1 MLVLKIHIVQFNI
14 CKKTDL
20 DLGELTK
27 IILYILSKANNVLV
41 LQQCV
46 LCSFVTII
54 ACKKFTLIKHHG
66 LFFGISQLLLIW

>member
-1 MLVLKIHIVQFNI
+1 MLVRKIHRVQFNF

-27 IILYILSKANNVLV
+27 IILYILSKAKNVLI
-41 LQQCV
+41 LQQSV

-54 ACKKFTLIKHHG
+54 ACKKIALIKHHG
-66 LFFGISQLLLIW
+66 LFFGISQLLLI